1 MLRDRIAVT
10 LTLCLLC
17 ILQVPRQL
25 DAADAAAGRAIFIR
39 KSCVACHAV
48 GQGRRTLGPDLS
60 KLEKKLTRA
69 DLLEAMMDPDK
80 KIRKGYESFVVL
92 TDAGKVYSGRIVEK
106 TDDAITL
113 ITTNEKGV
121 QEIVIKQDD
130 IDVMKQSTTSL
141 MPRGLLKGLADSD
154 IEDLLAYLNS
164 LPDTKPFPANVLTRV
179 AKAGG
184 ATVNRRVK
192 FEPMASVASRTVF
205 PQVDA
210 EIELT
215 TVPMQM
221 RYDNT
226 VFQVRPGSRVR
237 LTLRNSDEMHHNLVV
252 CKPGKL
258 TWLDVA
264 KAAWALG
271 PDGPKM
277 GFVPDSDLVVAAT
290 RQVPLGQQDTIDFAV
305 PDVEGS
311 YPFVCTLP
319 GHAFLMRGEIIVS
332 NSRHAIED
340 IHYSYYEGDWQ
351 KLPDFDAIKAKR
363 SGRVESKLISIKN
376 RDRDDRFAFL
386 FEAKLQTAVD
396 GEYTFFV
403 TSDDGSHITINGKTV
418 VDNDGVHGEGEPV
431 SGKVQLTKGSH
442 KLRIAMFELSGG
454 EALHAAWSGP
464 GLKVQPITEG
474 TPASRFQQVQQFAL
488 EVGDTAR
495 VVRVNMPD
503 ATSRAIAVGL
513 PGEMNYCFDAQTCEV
528 KYAWTGAFLDV
539 GPDRGFGRGRGGAV
553 CKVLGKRFNVGAN
566 GFPLRFGNSDTPP
579 EVRFMGYRRNPAGPV
594 FTYRAGSAIIRQ
606 SVSAAVTATG
616 LIYTFRIDDSVQ
628 QAVRFQLKPDGLKL
642 SSSAGTWDGG
652 TLTVPAAESK
662 SFTVNVELPQ

>member
-1 MLRDRIAVT
+1 MLRDRVVVT
-10 LTLCLLC
+10 LALCLLC
-17 ILQVPRQL
+17 ILHVPRQL
-25 DAADAAAGRAIFIR
+25 DAADAAAGRAVFIR

-48 GQGRRTLGPDLS
+48 GLGRRTLGPDLS

-69 DLLEAMMDPDK
+69 DLLEALKEPDK

-92 TDAGKVYSGRIVEK
+92 TESGKVYSGRVVAK
-106 TDDAITL
+106 TADAITL

-121 QEIVIKQDD
+121 REIVIKQDD

-141 MPRGLLKGLADSD
+141 MPRGLLKDLSD
-154 IEDLLAYLNS
+154 TDIKDLLAYLNS
-164 LPDTKPFPANVLTRV
+164 LPDTKPFPANLLSRV
-179 AKAGG
+179 AKTGG
-184 ATVNRRVK
+184 AAVKRRVV
-192 FEPMASVASRTVF
+192 FEPMANVASRTRF
-205 PQVDA
+205 PKVDA

-237 LTLRNSDEMHHNLVV
+237 LTLRNSDEMHHNLIV

-351 KLPDFDAIKAKR
+351 KLPDFDVLKPKR
-363 SGRVESKLISIKN
+363 SGESKVISIRN
-376 RDRDDRFAFL
+376 RDRNDRFGFL
-386 FEAKLQTAVD
+386 FEANLQTAVD
-396 GEYTFFV
+396 GEYTFFI
-403 TSDDGSHITINGKTV
+403 TSDDGSRITIDGKTV
-418 VDNDGVHGEGEPV
+418 VDNDGLHGEGEPV

-442 KLRIAMFELSGG
+442 KLRVAMFEFSGG

-513 PGEMNYCFDAQTCEV
+513 PGEANYCFDAQTCEV
-528 KYAWTGAFLDV
+528 KNGWTGAFLDV

-566 GFPLRFGNSDTPP
+566 GFPFRLGDLDTPP
-579 EVRFMGYRRNPAGPV
+579 EVRFMGYRRKPEGPV
-594 FTYRAGSAIIRQ
+594 FMYRAGSAIIRQ
-606 SVSAAVTATG
+606 SVTAAVTATG
-616 LIYTFRIDDSVQ
+616 LTYTFQIDDSVQ
-628 QAVRFQLKPDGLKL
+628 QGVRFQLKADGLKL

-652 TLTVPAAESK
+652 TLTVPAAESQ
-662 SFTVNVELPQ
+662 SFTVTVEVAQ